1 MAKLEAGA
9 AGETGVVERRDRNRL
24 RLGARSGIVAG
35 LALLAALVAGCSK
48 TPTDTYYEMVAA
60 AKMGDRE
67 TFLNT
72 FTAESRSLIEALLE
86 LSDVYGLKRNDP
98 YELLVHTD
106 VAGEEP
112 GEPEP
117 VPGMQE
123 PREVAYVV
131 VQMKNRRR
139 KIKMIKVDGEWKIDA
154 FDLEKFWE
162 KRANFSY

>member
-1 MAKLEAGA
+1 M
-9 AGETGVVERRDRNRL
+9 ERS
-24 RLGARSGIVAG
+24 ARKRVIVS
-35 LALLAALVAGCSK
+35 LAVLATVVAGCASS
-48 TPTDTYYEMVAA
+48 PTDTYYEMVAA

-67 TFLNT
+67 TFLDT
-72 FTAESRSLIEALLE
+72 FTPDSRSLIEALLE
-86 LSDVYGLKRNDP
+86 LSDIYGLKRNDP

-117 VPGMQE
+117 VPGLEE
-123 PREVAYVV
+123 PREVAYVI

-139 KIKMIKVDGEWKIDA
+139 KIKMVKVDGDWKIDA

>member
-1 MAKLEAGA
+1 MEQ
-9 AGETGVVERRDRNRL
+9 RRVPI
-24 RLGARSGIVAG
+24 A
-35 LALLAALVAGCSK
+35 LAALGLSAAIAVGCASK
-48 TPTDTYYEMVAA
+48 PTDTYYEMVAA

-72 FTAESRSLIEALLE
+72 FTPESRSLIEALLE
-86 LSDVYGLKRNDP
+86 LSDIYGLKRNDP

-117 VPGMQE
+117 VPGVEE
-123 PREVAYVV
+123 PREVAYVI

-139 KIKMIKVDGEWKIDA
+139 KIKMVKVDGDWKIDA